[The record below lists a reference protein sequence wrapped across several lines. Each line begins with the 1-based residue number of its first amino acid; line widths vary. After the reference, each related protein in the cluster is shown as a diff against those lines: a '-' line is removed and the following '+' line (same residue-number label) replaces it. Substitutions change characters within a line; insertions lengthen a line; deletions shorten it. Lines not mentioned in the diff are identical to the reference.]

1 MARATKWSAMAMARS
16 FIRFQRIAVSLLL
29 LHFVMKIRL
38 GEVFK
43 NILPSLISA
52 MVMALMGLGLQQIH
66 SGIFWQV
73 ASVVLCVEAVYRFPP
88 EDVVCRECPL

>member
-1 MARATKWSAMAMARS
+1 MARSTKWSAMAIARS

-29 LHFVMKIRL
+29 LRFAMKIRL

-43 NILPSLISA
+43 NLLPSLISA
-52 MVMALMGLGLQQIH
+52 MVMVLMGLGLQQIH

>member
-1 MARATKWSAMAMARS
+1 MARSTKWSAMAIARS

-29 LHFVMKIRL
+29 LRFAMKIRL

-43 NILPSLISA
+43 NLLPSLISA
-52 MVMALMGLGLQQIH
+52 MVMALMGQQIH

-73 ASVVLCVEAVYRFPP
+73 ASDVLCVEAVYRFPP
-88 EDVVCRECPL
+88 EDVVCRECPW